1 MSGEFSSKTR
11 EALQK
16 PLHERCDEIEKLID
30 GSSAQNLH
38 GFFPQLLSNIFGYSG
53 STDWGLKNLSRDS
66 REFNAVRR
74 FLSPDGA
81 VFKLI
86 NLLQADDQHRY
97 QFFISC
103 LPFPTQNS
111 LSEGIVPVMYQN
123 KLPIHGPG
131 EAVNSVLLN
140 TFEYYMFHFAY
151 YIVDQQTN
159 WDSNV
164 NSSQDFLY
172 LIVLDEYLNFFLPSD
187 GLTTLSNSIKGG
199 ATVGSL
205 RKVPSSWHDLGH
217 YCRTQYFQNQFKG
230 LIKPS
235 SGRVSPPTVHHGMFD
250 HGSQEIWRS
259 ETFLQILIEFW
270 LNQNTTPSIS
280 SNVLS
285 HGKEYFLPSVDHVRV
300 VRMLVKHVHS
310 FVYAKGPDMSH
321 FSNFHSTDELRRII
335 IPQFLQ
341 KKLYHFLSH
350 CFLHWPLDPSF
361 RFVVETWLSYI
372 QPWRYSRVGASVAS
386 GADGEDSRTTASLDW
401 KFFIYENLLFYSA
414 MLLEFASRA
423 CRFNLRSGKDA
434 YILFRVIKVFS
445 QPHLSDMVEEGEN
458 AFLTPSRNGYDT
470 PQTNLRTPSSVI
482 KAHIMELE
490 GPSYTLKA
498 LFHYPG
504 SMKMGELHSRVL
516 SALSE
521 VTNRSQSLIPE
532 RRESFFTVFLKAVN
546 NSTSHG
552 VESVRN
558 GEEGKLVS
566 YLEQTKKML
575 PHVVKSPDSLDSSP
589 MSRTIQWEHLPDVR
603 NRHSSSSSSQSPLPD
618 HVETSEGVV
627 PTALGRYQMMNG
639 LRKFEIKYSGDP
651 ELQPIRSFENP
662 TLVRLLYKLSTH
674 LNEKFGKS
682 LENVYASSGAFRN
695 VVGHLSPAVRAAA
708 LPTPPR
714 QCSSSSPHSPVRPLQ
729 PLISLRFLAS
739 YRTLFYLFL
748 FWIFCEITPFHFAFV
763 ILLWVFLLIVMLIYH
778 LRTPFQKN

>member
-66 REFNAVRR
+66 REFTAVRR

-97 QFFISC
+97 EFFISC

-111 LSEGIVPVMYQN
+111 LSGGIVPVMYQN

-199 ATVGSL
+199 GTVGSL

-217 YCRTQYFQNQFKG
+217 YSRTQYFQNQFKG

-285 HGKEYFLPSVDHVRV
+285 HGKR
-300 VRMLVKHVHS
+300 
-310 FVYAKGPDMSH
+310 
-321 FSNFHSTDELRRII
+321 
-335 IPQFLQ
+335 
-341 KKLYHFLSH
+341 
-350 CFLHWPLDPSF
+350 
-361 RFVVETWLSYI
+361 
-372 QPWRYSRVGASVAS
+372 
-386 GADGEDSRTTASLDW
+386 
-401 KFFIYENLLFYSA
+401 
-414 MLLEFASRA
+414 
-423 CRFNLRSGKDA
+423 
-434 YILFRVIKVFS
+434 
-445 QPHLSDMVEEGEN
+445 
-458 AFLTPSRNGYDT
+458 
-470 PQTNLRTPSSVI
+470 
-482 KAHIMELE
+482 
-490 GPSYTLKA
+490 
-498 LFHYPG
+498 
-504 SMKMGELHSRVL
+504 
-516 SALSE
+516 
-521 VTNRSQSLIPE
+521 
-532 RRESFFTVFLKAVN
+532 VFLD
-546 NSTSHG
+546 
-552 VESVRN
+552 RIR
-558 GEEGKLVS
+558 
-566 YLEQTKKML
+566 
-575 PHVVKSPDSLDSSP
+575 LDS
-589 MSRTIQWEHLPDVR
+589 
-603 NRHSSSSSSQSPLPD
+603 
-618 HVETSEGVV
+618 
-627 PTALGRYQMMNG
+627 
-639 LRKFEIKYSGDP
+639 
-651 ELQPIRSFENP
+651 
-662 TLVRLLYKLSTH
+662 
-674 LNEKFGKS
+674 
-682 LENVYASSGAFRN
+682 
-695 VVGHLSPAVRAAA
+695 
-708 LPTPPR
+708 
-714 QCSSSSPHSPVRPLQ
+714 
-729 PLISLRFLAS
+729 
-739 YRTLFYLFL
+739 
-748 FWIFCEITPFHFAFV
+748 
-763 ILLWVFLLIVMLIYH
+763 
-778 LRTPFQKN
+778 